1 MPLEKGSSQSVIS
14 ANIAELVRAGH
25 PQKQA
30 EAIAYR
36 EAGKDE
42 AVAAGVLYVC
52 EGKVLLL
59 KRSDDA
65 ADYPGTWGFP
75 AGHVEAGESTLLAA
89 LRESREEVGFA
100 PENVDLLDVNGS
112 FVLFVCRDADFVPV
126 LNDESQGFVWAA
138 PSDLPQPLHPGVAEA
153 VQRACN
159 ALAMEWRPPGHSA
172 SQAAA
177 IAYKQAGKDEFKES
191 DHPRAENGE
200 FGSGGKSTSSV
211 TEKLTAS
218 EKSTLSSYSGDDFAK
233 INAKLRSG
241 DASDPA
247 VKRLDSA
254 VSKGRLDGSPLYR
267 GITKEAAKKLF
278 LGGNIKAGDTI
289 ADKAFISTSS
299 DPQEAM
305 ARGLGGVVIKIE
317 PKPGSVGL
325 NLRDISR
332 NKSES
337 EVLLPRNAK
346 LRVLGVTPP
355 KSVGAPVIVRCAYGG
370 DSSANDAAVSKLDFC
385 SGQDLREYDTNGWF
399 EVKDNP
405 LSLVGV
411 FPYLGRSIDP
421 EADPDK
427 LFSVY
432 RPAEELAA
440 AECVESFKL
449 LPWVDDHTML
459 GSEEEG
465 LTPAERKGVQ
475 GVIGQD
481 VYFDGADGDG
491 VLKGNIKVFSE
502 AMASLIANG
511 KKELS
516 CGYRCRYEY
525 APGSFKGQAY
535 DYVQRDIRGNHLAL
549 VDNGRMGPDV
559 AVLDHFTFTIDSKE
573 FTPMATKTET
583 PASND
588 EAIKQ
593 YVQMRPALLS
603 MIAAMDAAAK
613 VTDKD
618 DDDDEDEDKKGK
630 DESEEEEEEEGKD
643 KAKDESEAEKKDD
656 EEGKDEDE
664 EKEDEKKDD
673 AKDSKGMDAAEFA
686 REVERNM
693 AAKKAL
699 YDSLSKRIG
708 AFDASEMSLAK
719 MAKYGLRKLGVDA
732 PRGQRVSYLQAY
744 LQGMDKAS
752 KSTVAT
758 DAAPARRPGNFLDRH
773 FHKEA

>member
-1 MPLEKGSSQSVIS
+1 MPLEKGSSQTVIS

-75 AGHVEAGESTLLAA
+75 AGHVEAGESPLLAA

-100 PENVDLLDVNGS
+100 PASADLLIGDGAFS
-112 FVLFVCRDADFVPV
+112 LFVVRDADFVPV

-159 ALAMEWRPPGHSA
+159 ALAM
-172 SQAAA
+172 
-177 IAYKQAGKDEFKES
+177 
-191 DHPRAENGE
+191 
-200 FGSGGKSTSSV
+200 
-211 TEKLTAS
+211 
-218 EKSTLSSYSGDDFAK
+218 
-233 INAKLRSG
+233 
-241 DASDPA
+241 
-247 VKRLDSA
+247 
-254 VSKGRLDGSPLYR
+254 
-267 GITKEAAKKLF
+267 
-278 LGGNIKAGDTI
+278 
-289 ADKAFISTSS
+289 DK
-299 DPQEAM
+299 
-305 ARGLGGVVIKIE
+305 
-317 PKPGSVGL
+317 
-325 NLRDISR
+325 
-332 NKSES
+332 
-337 EVLLPRNAK
+337 
-346 LRVLGVTPP
+346 
-355 KSVGAPVIVRCAYGG
+355 
-370 DSSANDAAVSKLDFC
+370 
-385 SGQDLREYDTNGWF
+385 REYDTNGWF

-573 FTPMATKTET
+573 FTPMANKTET

-643 KAKDESEAEKKDD
+643 KAKDESESEKKDD

-664 EKEDEKKDD
+664 EKEDEKKED

-719 MAKYGLRKLGVDA
+719 MAKYGCRKLGVDA

-758 DAAPARRPGNFLDRH
+758 TDAAPARRPGNFLDRH

>member
-1 MPLEKGSSQSVIS
+1 MPLKSGSSRAVIS
-14 ANIAELVRAGH
+14 ANVAELVRAGH
-25 PQKQA
+25 P
-30 EAIAYR
+30 
-36 EAGKDE
+36 
-42 AVAAGVLYVC
+42 AA
-52 EGKVLLL
+52 
-59 KRSDDA
+59 
-65 ADYPGTWGFP
+65 
-75 AGHVEAGESTLLAA
+75 
-89 LRESREEVGFA
+89 
-100 PENVDLLDVNGS
+100 
-112 FVLFVCRDADFVPV
+112 
-126 LNDESQGFVWAA
+126 
-138 PSDLPQPLHPGVAEA
+138 
-153 VQRACN
+153 
-159 ALAMEWRPPGHSA
+159 
-172 SQAAA
+172 QAAA
-177 IAYKQAGKDEFKES
+177 IAYKKAGKDAGALNEKE
-191 DHPRAENGE
+191 RAEANRDPKERKEMPGAAFLE
-200 FGSGGKSTSSV
+200 P
-211 TEKLTAS
+211 AS
-218 EKSTLSSYSGDDFAK
+218 RKYPVK
-233 INAKLRSG
+233 
-241 DASDPA
+241 
-247 VKRLDSA
+247 VKR
-254 VSKGRLDGSPLYR
+254 DGSWKYDRNLLIAAAR
-267 GITKEAAKKLF
+267 EARMHGHEDLA
-278 LGGNIKAGDTI
+278 NR
-289 ADKAFISTSS
+289 ADAIRKREF
-299 DPQEAM
+299 
-305 ARGLGGVVIKIE
+305 
-317 PKPGSVGL
+317 
-325 NLRDISR
+325 
-332 NKSES
+332 ES
-337 EVLLPRNAK
+337 AQDKREF
-346 LRVLGVTPP
+346 
-355 KSVGAPVIVRCAYGG
+355 
-370 DSSANDAAVSKLDFC
+370 DS
-385 SGQDLREYDTNGWF
+385 NGWF

-427 LFSVY
+427 LFNVY

-583 PASND
+583 SASD
-588 EAIKQ
+588 ADAIKQ
-593 YVQMRPALLS
+593 YVEMRPALLT

-613 VTDKD
+613 VKDKD
-618 DDDDEDEDKKGK
+618 DDEEEEDKKGK
-630 DESEEEEEEEGKD
+630 DESEEEEEEEEASD
-643 KAKDESEAEKKDD
+643 KGKDESESEKKDD
-656 EEGKDEDE
+656 EAKDEDE
-664 EKEDEKKDD
+664 EKEDEEKEDAKDK

-708 AFDASEMSLAK
+708 AFDSSDMSLAG
-719 MAKYGLRKLGVDA
+719 MAKYGCRKLGVTA
-732 PRGQRVSYLQAY
+732 PHGQRVSYLQAY

-752 KSTVAT
+752 NATVAA
-758 DAAPARRPGNFLDRH
+758 DAAPARRKGNFLDRH
-773 FHKEA
+773 FTKEA

>member
-1 MPLEKGSSQSVIS
+1 MPLKNGSSRKVIS
-14 ANIAELVRAGH
+14 ENVAELIRAGR
-25 PQKQA
+25 P
-30 EAIAYR
+30 
-36 EAGKDE
+36 
-42 AVAAGVLYVC
+42 AA
-52 EGKVLLL
+52 
-59 KRSDDA
+59 
-65 ADYPGTWGFP
+65 
-75 AGHVEAGESTLLAA
+75 
-89 LRESREEVGFA
+89 
-100 PENVDLLDVNGS
+100 
-112 FVLFVCRDADFVPV
+112 
-126 LNDESQGFVWAA
+126 
-138 PSDLPQPLHPGVAEA
+138 
-153 VQRACN
+153 
-159 ALAMEWRPPGHSA
+159 
-172 SQAAA
+172 QAAA
-177 IAYKQAGKDEFKES
+177 IAYKHAGKDVKDPSGKLNEKE
-191 DHPRAENGE
+191 RAEAN
-200 FGSGGKSTSSV
+200 
-211 TEKLTAS
+211 
-218 EKSTLSSYSGDDFAK
+218 
-233 INAKLRSG
+233 R
-241 DASDPA
+241 DP
-247 VKRLDSA
+247 
-254 VSKGRLDGSPLYR
+254 
-267 GITKEAAKKLF
+267 KER
-278 LGGNIKAGDTI
+278 
-289 ADKAFISTSS
+289 
-299 DPQEAM
+299 EEM
-305 ARGLGGVVIKIE
+305 
-317 PKPGSVGL
+317 PGSAFLEPASRKYPVKSKQRGAWKYDR
-325 NLRDISR
+325 NL
-332 NKSES
+332 
-337 EVLLPRNAK
+337 LLAAAREARMHGHED
-346 LRVLGVTPP
+346 L
-355 KSVGAPVIVRCAYGG
+355 
-370 DSSANDAAVSKLDFC
+370 ANRADAIRK
-385 SGQDLREYDTNGWF
+385 REFEKGEDREETAREFDANGWF

-643 KAKDESEAEKKDD
+643 KAKDESEPEKKDD
-656 EEGKDEDE
+656 EEAKDEDE
-664 EKEDEKKDD
+664 EKEDEKKED

-719 MAKYGLRKLGVDA
+719 MAKYGCRKLGVNA

-744 LQGMDKAS
+744 LQGMDSAS
-752 KSTVAT
+752 KTKVAT

>member
-42 AVAAGVLYVC
+42 AIAAGILYVRRD
-52 EGKVLLL
+52 KVLLL

-75 AGHVEAGESTLLAA
+75 AGHVETGESPLLAA
-89 LRESREEVGFA
+89 LRESREEIGFA
-100 PENVDLLDVNGS
+100 PASAELLIGDGAFS
-112 FVLFVCRDADFVPV
+112 LFVVRDADFVPV
-126 LNDESQGFVWAA
+126 LNEESQGFVWALPA
-138 PSDLPQPLHPGVAEA
+138 ELPQPLHPGVAEA
-153 VQRACN
+153 VRRACT
-159 ALAMEWRPPGHSA
+159 ALGMDKR
-172 SQAAA
+172 
-177 IAYKQAGKDEFKES
+177 EF
-191 DHPRAENGE
+191 D
-200 FGSGGKSTSSV
+200 V
-211 TEKLTAS
+211 
-218 EKSTLSSYSGDDFAK
+218 
-233 INAKLRSG
+233 
-241 DASDPA
+241 
-247 VKRLDSA
+247 
-254 VSKGRLDGSPLYR
+254 
-267 GITKEAAKKLF
+267 
-278 LGGNIKAGDTI
+278 
-289 ADKAFISTSS
+289 
-299 DPQEAM
+299 
-305 ARGLGGVVIKIE
+305 
-317 PKPGSVGL
+317 
-325 NLRDISR
+325 
-332 NKSES
+332 
-337 EVLLPRNAK
+337 
-346 LRVLGVTPP
+346 
-355 KSVGAPVIVRCAYGG
+355 
-370 DSSANDAAVSKLDFC
+370 
-385 SGQDLREYDTNGWF
+385 NGWF

-427 LFSVY
+427 LFNVY
-432 RPAEELAA
+432 RPADELAA
-440 AECVESFKL
+440 AECIDSFKL

-593 YVQMRPALLS
+593 YLELRPALVS

-618 DDDDEDEDKKGK
+618 DDDEDEDKKGK
-630 DESEEEEEEEGKD
+630 DESEKEEEEEASD
-643 KAKDESEAEKKDD
+643 KGKDESEAEKKDD
-656 EEGKDEDE
+656 EEAKDEDE
-664 EKEDEKKDD
+664 EKKDDDKED

-686 REVERNM
+686 REVERNL
-693 AAKKAL
+693 AAKQSL
-699 YDSLSKRIG
+699 YNALSKHIG
-708 AFDASEMSLAK
+708 AFDHADMSLAK

-744 LQGMDKAS
+744 LHGMDKAS
-752 KSTVAT
+752 KTTAAT
-758 DAAPARRPGNFLDRH
+758 DAAPSRRPGNFLDRH